1 MIFSNPRSMRGLFL
15 CIIAVVKFRAV
26 SLKTGY
32 CVGNH
37 YFCTLIIYRMN
48 EHNYHL
54 DTKLIHAGV
63 EPDPVTG
70 AIMTPIYQTST
81 YVQAAPGDHKGYEY
95 ARTQNPTRTVL
106 QNALAAIENGK
117 YGLSFGSGMAATD
130 AVMKLLSPG
139 DEVIVSNDLYGGT
152 YRIMTKV
159 FANYGIKFHFIS
171 MHNAADVAQYI
182 NSNTKMIWIET
193 PTNPLLNV
201 IDIAACAEIAKKHQL
216 ILVADNTFASPYLQT
231 PLDLGADIVL
241 HSATKYLG
249 GHSDVV
255 HGALVM
261 NDAALEERLRFIQN
275 SCGAV
280 PGPHDC
286 WLVLRGIKT
295 LHVRMQRHC
304 ENGEAIAKFLRNHPK
319 VGKVIWVGFEDHP
332 NHDIARKQMRGFG
345 GMISFTLKNDSIEE
359 AVQVL
364 SKTKLFALAESLGG
378 VESLIGH
385 PATMTHASIPREDR
399 VKNGLVDSLIRLS
412 VGIEN
417 VEDLKADLQQAIG

>member
-1 MIFSNPRSMRGLFL
+1 MAG
-15 CIIAVVKFRAV
+15 
-26 SLKTGY
+26 
-32 CVGNH
+32 GN
-37 YFCTLIIYRMN
+37 YK
-48 EHNYHL
+48 L

-63 EPDPVTG
+63 EPDPTTG

-106 QNALAAIENGK
+106 QNALAAIENGNF
-117 YGLSFGSGMAATD
+117 GLCFGSGMAATD
-130 AVMKLLSPG
+130 AVIKLLHPG

-159 FANYGIKFHFIS
+159 FANYGIKFHFIDMS
-171 MHNAADVAQYI
+171 DAQNVLAYI
-182 NSNTKMIWIET
+182 NEHTKMLWIET
-193 PTNPLLNV
+193 PTNPLLNI
-201 IDIAACAEIAKKHQL
+201 IDIAASAQIARNNNL
-216 ILVADNTFASPYLQT
+216 LMVCDNTFASPYLQN

-255 HGALVM
+255 HGALIV
-261 NDAALEERLRFIQN
+261 NDEDLEQRLRFIQN

-304 ENGEAIAKFLRNHPK
+304 ENGEAVAKYLRSNPK
-319 VGKVIWVGFEDHP
+319 VGKVLWAGFEDHP
-332 NHDIARKQMRGFG
+332 NHDIAKKQMRGFG
-345 GMISFTLKNDSIEE
+345 GMISFTLKDDNIEAAME
-359 AVQVL
+359 VL
-364 SKTKLFALAESLGG
+364 KKTKLFALAESLGG

-385 PATMTHASIPREDR
+385 PASMTHGSIPREER
-399 VKNGLVDSLIRLS
+399 IKNGLVDSLIRLS
-412 VGIEN
+412 VGIEAI
-417 VEDLKADLQQAIG
+417 EDLIEDLAQAIG